1 MDDVMDTLVFDNNKS
16 YLVFKILSDYFQ
28 EKTKLAIT
36 QLTWENILEYK
47 EINFTHQIYLP
58 PIIIEGIK
66 NPLALVISRMRITE
80 FLNEYELNA
89 TNKQDLKTQF
99 LAYNEKMRKYH
110 LYESEDIDDFQDN
123 DEHFDN
129 FGEPFYETD

>member
-1 MDDVMDTLVFDNNKS
+1 MKTLIFDDDRS
-16 YLVFKILSDYFQ
+16 YLIFTILFDYFK
-28 EKTKLAIT
+28 EKTKLATT

-47 EINFTHQIYLP
+47 EFNFTHQIYLP
-58 PIIIEGIK
+58 PIITEGIK

-89 TNKQDLKTQF
+89 TNEKDLKAQF
-99 LAYNEKMRKYH
+99 LIYNERMRKYH
-110 LYESEDIDDFQDN
+110 LYESEDIDDFQDE
-123 DEHFDN
+123 DHFDN